1 MTKKKYTIV
10 GLGSRSVMYSDALL
24 DKYAEHSMLVAV
36 CDTNPGRLNLKL
48 AACAEAG
55 TETKGYPAEE
65 FEKMI
70 RETKP
75 DTVIVTTVDRY
86 HDDYICKAM
95 EMGCD
100 VITEKPMTIDER
112 KCQRIIDTCRKTG
125 RNCRVTFN
133 YRYSPPRTQIK
144 DLLMSGLIGDV
155 LSVDFNWLLNTRHG
169 ADYFRRWHRH
179 KENSGGLL
187 VHKATHHFDLIN
199 WWLGTVPESV
209 YAKGKRNF
217 YLPET
222 AERYGLSN
230 RGERCKQC
238 PEFERCRFSLD
249 MKSKKTLHK
258 MYLETEHHDGYFRD
272 KCVFS
277 KDIDIEDTMHMIV
290 LYRNGATMSYSL
302 NAFMPWEGLRVA
314 INGSKGR
321 IEHVC
326 QETVYV
332 SGDGNVPG
340 RLVPEGTRTIVYPH
354 FEPAYEVDIWTGSGG
369 HGGGDPALLEDLFSE
384 SPPQDKY
391 LRAADYRGG
400 AWSILTGIAGNRSI
414 EENRTV
420 QADELISGLDE
431 PDYPLSPGHN

>member
-1 MTKKKYTIV
+1 MAKKKYAIV
-10 GLGSRSVMYSDALL
+10 GVGGRSEMYKVALL
-24 DKYAEHSMLVAV
+24 KDYSENSQLVAA
-36 CDTNPGRLNLKL
+36 CDTNQGRLDMTL
-48 AACAEAG
+48 AECSEAG
-55 TETKGYPAEE
+55 IPAKSYPAGE

-75 DTVIVTTVDRY
+75 DTVIVTTVDCY

-100 VITEKPMTIDER
+100 VITEKPMTTDAQ
-112 KCQRIIDTCRKTG
+112 KCQRIIDVCRKTG

-133 YRYSPPRTQIK
+133 YRYSPARTQIK

-169 ADYFRRWHRH
+169 ADYFRRWHRN

-209 YAKGKRNF
+209 YAQGKRSF
-217 YLPET
+217 YLPST
-222 AERYGLSN
+222 ADRYGLSN
-230 RGERCKQC
+230 RGERCNGC
-238 PEFERCRFSLD
+238 TEFEACKFALD
-249 MKSKKTLHK
+249 MSANENQRRL
-258 MYLETEHHDGYFRD
+258 YLENEHYDGYFRD

-277 KDIDIEDTMHMIV
+277 KDIDIEDNMQV
-290 LYRNGATMSYSL
+290 VVSYRNGATMSYSL
-302 NAFMPWEGLRVA
+302 NAFMPWEGLRIA

-332 SGDGNVPG
+332 SGDGTVPG
-340 RLVPEGTRTIVYPH
+340 EMVPEGTKTIVYPH
-354 FEPAYEVDIWTGSGG
+354 FEPAYKIDVWKGEGG
-369 HGGGDPALLEDLFSE
+369 HGGGDPALLKDLFSE
-384 SPPQDKY
+384 HPPEDKY

-420 QADELISGLDE
+420 RTDELILGLDE
-431 PDYPLSPGHN
+431 PDYPCGQDSR